1 MDSQSNLLKKWLDKF
16 LVINFFVVIA
26 GSLLFLIGII
36 SSFNNFE
43 IPYRFFQSLWLPLFL
58 PAISIFFTAVLI
70 EAILT
75 RVNNLK
81 DE

>member
-1 MDSQSNLLKKWLDKF
+1 MESQSNRLKKWLDNF

-36 SSFNNFE
+36 DSFNQAE
-43 IPYRFFQSLWLPLFL
+43 APYKFFQSLWLPLFL
-58 PAISIFFTAVLI
+58 PAISIFFTAVFI
-70 EAILT
+70 EAIFT
-75 RVNNLK
+75 RVNKLK